1 MIIKADGVPLIF
13 FIWLNMLVVLIYS
26 TRSQL
31 FFFQCS
37 FIYYLSWNVFLRC
50 DKTNLIYVIIQ
61 VEKTFRALH
70 CQKCGKY
77 LKKKKNHRNIQEST
91 FFSFKLNISRF
102 QAPVKHPKILGKS
115 WSSIIASYL
124 IKLLSSWPFHLNI
137 FCCAKPSF
145 CQKRNFIQHYTY

>member
-50 DKTNLIYVIIQ
+50 EKTNLIYVIIQ
-61 VEKTFRALH
+61 VVKTFRALH

-77 LKKKKNHRNIQEST
+77 FKKKTKNHRNIQEST

-102 QAPVKHPKILGKS
+102 QAPVTTSKNSRNIMVFNSRILSHKTVKQLTLTMKYFLLGK
-115 WSSIIASYL
+115 
-124 IKLLSSWPFHLNI
+124 
-137 FCCAKPSF
+137 
-145 CQKRNFIQHYTY
+145 T